1 MAKKEKAKTGRRETK
16 RVRVEEKNRDSV
28 EDETHAKL
36 REDSFTNKMIKSQ
49 RKKKEPLWL

>member
-36 REDSFTNKMIKSQ
+36 REKSACN
-49 RKKKEPLWL
+49 RNDIEIMYIGREK